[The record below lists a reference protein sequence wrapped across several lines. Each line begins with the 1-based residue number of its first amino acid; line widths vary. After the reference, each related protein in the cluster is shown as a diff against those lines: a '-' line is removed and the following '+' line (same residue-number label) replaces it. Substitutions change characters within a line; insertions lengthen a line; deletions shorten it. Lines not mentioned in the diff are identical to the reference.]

1 MDSRVVLVTRLKSS
15 LGVAG
20 EHDGM
25 AVADV
30 RHPDAVESTLR
41 SVHASGAV
49 PIVVCR
55 TAELEEVRQI
65 VTFAQVRYQG
75 LRCVLE
81 PVPGQPL
88 AASIIASLVDDLK
101 SDDSTAWQLDAIA
114 ILREKV
120 WSGVWVPRANGL
132 QDPAPSIWQHAR
144 SWLPGGGFLA
154 VDGTPGRVLS
164 ASSAPLKGLEP
175 RPGSVVL
182 HSPATGRG
190 AWVVDAVKGA
200 LGAQSSS
207 LADPVREPID
217 AYGTDQAIEI
227 VAVPLSYDSDTRPAP
242 DAVVECVACGLRHAR
257 PACPR
262 CHMSV
267 APLVVADESRGDL
280 P

>member
-25 AVADV
+25 AVADI

-55 TAELEEVRQI
+55 TAELEEVRRV
-65 VTFAQVRYQG
+65 VTYAQVRHQG

-81 PVPGQPL
+81 PIPGHPL

-114 ILREKV
+114 ILREKI
-120 WSGVWVPRANGL
+120 WSAVWVPRATGL
-132 QDPAPSIWQHAR
+132 QDPSPSVWQHFR
-144 SWLPGGGFLA
+144 SWLPGGGFLS
-154 VDGTPGRVLS
+154 VDGHPGRVLS
-164 ASSAPLKGLEP
+164 ATSAPLKGIEQ

-182 HSPATGRG
+182 HSPAVGRG
-190 AWVVDAVKGA
+190 SWVVEAAKAA
-200 LGAQSSS
+200 LGATSTSA
-207 LADPVREPID
+207 ADSVREQVD
-217 AYGTDQAIEI
+217 AFGTDQAIEI

-242 DAVVECVACGLRHAR
+242 ESVVECVACGLRHAR

-267 APLVVADESRGDL
+267 APVVVADSSRGDL